1 MPRLSAHRSRQL
13 RCDGVR
19 GLFSPTQPATSL
31 ASKGRSSSKP
41 SPLSKLALNVSVTAS
56 VLAAC
61 AQPEIVGPVMAPLAA
76 GELRVYAR
84 R

>member
-1 MPRLSAHRSRQL
+1 
-13 RCDGVR
+13 
-19 GLFSPTQPATSL
+19 L
-31 ASKGRSSSKP
+31 ASKGRSSKP
-41 SPLSKLALNVSVTAS
+41 SPPSKLALDVSVTAS